1 MTFKQLTVYK
11 KAYELAMEI
20 FEESK
25 NFPSEEKYALTSQ
38 IRRSSRSVCS
48 SIAEGYRK
56 RNYEAHFVSKAT
68 DADMEN
74 SETMVWIDFAL
85 SCKYISDYLHS
96 KWNNTIVEIGKLLN
110 HMIENP
116 EKYLRS
122 EDKN

>member
-25 NFPSEEKYALTSQ
+25 RFPPEEKYSLTSQ

-56 RNYEAHFVSKAT
+56 RNYEAHFVSKEQT
-68 DADMEN
+68 Q
-74 SETMVWIDFAL
+74 TWKIVKRWFGL
-85 SCKYISDYLHS
+85 ISHYHASTYLAIS
-96 KWNNTIVEIGKLLN
+96 TQNGIKQLKKLAN
-110 HMIENP
+110 
-116 EKYLRS
+116 Y
-122 EDKN
+122 